1 MPATP
6 GTCIVPVVEHRTERI
21 VAETDRYRITGILH
35 MPRDGYRSRLT
46 DYLNGSERTFLALT
60 EVELVPL
67 DGGPA
72 DNIPFLALALHQV
85 VLVRPAGDSA
95 ADSQPAS

>member
-1 MPATP
+1 MPAAC
-6 GTCIVPVVEHRTERI
+6 GACIVFVVEHRTERI
-21 VAETDRYRITGILH
+21 VAETGRYRITGILH

-60 EVELVPL
+60 DVELVPL

-72 DNIPFLALALHQV
+72 DQVPFLALALHQV
-85 VLVRPAGDSA
+85 VLVRPVSENK
-95 ADSQPAS
+95 SES

>member
-1 MPATP
+1 M
-6 GTCIVPVVEHRTERI
+6 EHRNERI
-21 VAETDRYRITGILH
+21 VAETDRYRITGLLH

-72 DNIPFLALALHQV
+72 DQLPFLALALQHV
-85 VLVRPAGDSA
+85 VLVRPVGGD
-95 ADSQPAS
+95 DPQQ

>member
-1 MPATP
+1 
-6 GTCIVPVVEHRTERI
+6 
-21 VAETDRYRITGILH
+21 

-72 DNIPFLALALHQV
+72 DQVPFLALALHHI
-85 VLVRPAGDSA
+85 VLVRPSGADDSN
-95 ADSQPAS
+95 S

>member
-1 MPATP
+1 
-6 GTCIVPVVEHRTERI
+6 
-21 VAETDRYRITGILH
+21 

-72 DNIPFLALALHQV
+72 DRLSFLALALAHV
-85 VLVRPAGDSA
+85 VLVRPADED
-95 ADSQPAS
+95 DSQGPFKNH